1 MKSALSR
8 STCPSRATNPFL
20 FTSFADPA
28 LQLLS
33 FHIVAK
39 TPEGAGWCSSPPKV
53 LLEIS
58 HRTLPSGRDHRFH
71 ALVQASVSLP
81 APSLQP
87 SLLLPSR
94 TTVSCSPLVYPEPV
108 TDRRRATF
116 LPSLFYAT
124 LYLRTFSMSSGPH
137 ILIVDDEEGIRESL
151 SSILSEEGYRVESA
165 PSAEQ
170 ALERATRGDLEVVL
184 LDVWLPGM
192 DGLEALSRL
201 QALPRPPAVIM
212 ISGHGT
218 IETAVR
224 ATKLGAFD
232 FVEKP
237 LTLQKII
244 VLVRNAVQQRR
255 LEDENQL
262 LRSELGHRYQV
273 VGESVPMKALRQQ
286 IAVTAPTNG
295 RVLIYGES
303 GTGKELV
310 ARALHAASLRSKG
323 PFVEVNCAAIPE
335 ELIESELFG
344 HLKGSFTGAS
354 EDKIGKFQKADGGT
368 LFLDEVGDMSLRTQ
382 SKVLRVLEEQRLEP
396 VGSNQTVRVDVRVI
410 AATNK
415 DLEKEIAQGRF
426 RQDLFY
432 RLNVIPFFVPP
443 LRDRKEDI
451 PILARHF
458 LNEFSSA
465 YGKRTRELSD
475 TAMEILIRYPWPG
488 NVRELRNLV
497 ERLVIVCPQARIEPH
512 HLPPELFRGVSE
524 SPLQP
529 YGTLHEARS
538 AYERE
543 FILRKLQENR
553 WNMTQTAAALGL
565 ERSHLY
571 RKMKSLGI
579 AAPD

>member
-1 MKSALSR
+1 MTR
-8 STCPSRATNPFL
+8 
-20 FTSFADPA
+20 
-28 LQLLS
+28 
-33 FHIVAK
+33 H
-39 TPEGAGWCSSPPKV
+39 
-53 LLEIS
+53 
-58 HRTLPSGRDHRFH
+58 
-71 ALVQASVSLP
+71 
-81 APSLQP
+81 
-87 SLLLPSR
+87 
-94 TTVSCSPLVYPEPV
+94 
-108 TDRRRATF
+108 
-116 LPSLFYAT
+116 
-124 LYLRTFSMSSGPH
+124 PH
-137 ILIVDDEEGIRESL
+137 LLIVDDEAGIRESL
-151 SSILSEEGYRVESA
+151 SLILRDEGYEVDTAASGED
-165 PSAEQ
+165 
-170 ALERATRGDLEVVL
+170 ALARAISGSFEVVL
-184 LDVWLPGM
+184 LDVWLPGI
-192 DGLEALSRL
+192 DGLQTLSRL

-237 LTLQKII
+237 LSLEKIV
-244 VLVRNAVQQRR
+244 VLVRNAIQQRR
-255 LEDENQL
+255 LEEENQL

-273 VGESVPMKALRQQ
+273 IGESVPMKALRQQ

-310 ARALHAASLRSKG
+310 ARALHAASLRSHG

-344 HLKGSFTGAS
+344 HVKGSFTGAT

-368 LFLDEVGDMSLRTQ
+368 LFLDEIGDMSLRTQ
-382 SKVLRVLEEQRLEP
+382 SKVLRVLEEQRFEP
-396 VGSNQTVRVDVRVI
+396 VGSNQTLHADVRVI

-415 DLEKEIAQGRF
+415 NLEQEIGRGAF

-432 RLNVIPFFVPP
+432 RLNVIPFYVPP
-443 LRDRKEDI
+443 LRERKEDI
-451 PILARHF
+451 AILARYF
-458 LNEFSSA
+458 LNGFSSA
-465 YGKRTRELSD
+465 YGKKTRELSD
-475 TAMEILIRYPWPG
+475 PALEILLRYPWPG

-497 ERLVIVCPQARIEPH
+497 ERLVIVCPQAHIEPH
-512 HLPPELFRGVSE
+512 HLPPELFRGVAE
-524 SPLQP
+524 SPHQP
-529 YGTLHEARS
+529 YSTLHEARS

-543 FILRKLQENR
+543 FILRKLQEHR
-553 WNMTQTAAALGL
+553 WNMTQTASALGL